1 MRRPGWLL
9 LALLMAGS
17 GLVILAFLGI
27 LVWASLQTGGRAA
40 SISGVNTEFGAVDIA
55 AQPARDF
62 TLELHEGGVLSRA
75 DLQGKVAL
83 IDFWASWCA
92 PCRQEAPALE
102 QVYREYAGREVEFVG
117 VNIWDLPGNAAAYIA
132 EFSLTYPSGVD
143 GDGKIA
149 IDYGV
154 KGIPEKFFL
163 DRQGVIRQKFVGPM
177 PADKLRETLDG
188 LLAE

>member
-1 MRRPGWLL
+1 MSRTGWLL
-9 LALLMAGS
+9 LTGS

-40 SISGVNTEFGAVDIA
+40 SINGVNTEFGAVDIA
-55 AQPARDF
+55 AAPARDF
-62 TLELHEGGVLSRA
+62 TLELTEGGVLSRS

-143 GDGKIA
+143 TDGKIA